1 MSVSRKA
8 QRQQAKQAG
17 KPKTPKP
24 KAPGL
29 PVPPELRTE
38 VARLRRRVRYVLLST
53 TLGGLLLI
61 RFFHEPVAAFLQN
74 GGLAARIGMILVML
88 APAMF
93 TWMIGVGQLKDRDPK
108 SSG

>member
-8 QRQQAKQAG
+8 QRQQARQAA
-17 KPKTPKP
+17 KPPKEP
-24 KAPGL
+24 KEARSKPRD
-29 PVPPELRTE
+29 VPPEFRTE

-74 GGLAARIGMILVML
+74 NGLAARIGMILVML

-93 TWMIGVGQLKDRDPK
+93 TWMIGVGQLKDRQA
-108 SSG
+108 